1 MDFCNKMWDKKEV
14 LEELKKG
21 LLIRILKNGDLSH

>member
-1 MDFCNKMWDKKEV
+1 MDLCNKMWDKKEV
-14 LEELKKG
+14 LEEKG